1 MIEYILYIIKS
12 TVYLS
17 VFYVFFMLVMRK
29 TTFFRFNR
37 IVFLVLTALCLVLPL
52 LHISLPQI
60 PVMPVKTIEEVLAPA
75 VVSNGELYEMQ
86 EQNVLLQVLQS
97 LSLVE
102 KCSQTLMKSVLTH
115 VEKFI
120 TGWLVN

>member
-1 MIEYILYIIKS
+1 MIEYLLYIIKS

-37 IVFLVLTALCLVLPL
+37 IVFWILTALCLVLPL

-75 VVSNGELYEMQ
+75 VVSNGELY
-86 EQNVLLQVLQS
+86 
-97 LSLVE
+97 
-102 KCSQTLMKSVLTH
+102 
-115 VEKFI
+115 
-120 TGWLVN
+120 